1 MRYGTKVD
9 RIRVVD
15 DEHVEIDAA
24 GLAVTARRAVVAAG
38 TWSSQLLAGLITLP
52 PLRIT
57 EEHPAHFA
65 LLAGDDGSSWPSFNH
80 FAEPSGFEWL
90 GPIYGLVSPAEGLK
104 VGWHGAGPVVTRI
117 PAPHPGIACDGHASG
132 VRARMDARGRCG
144 SLRADQLHLHLAR
157 KRGLVLDTAGPLVIA
172 AGFAGHGFKFAP
184 RARRARGAARDRRDR
199 TRTAVSTHPSERQLS
214 R

>member
-90 GPIYGLVSPAEGLK
+90 GAHLRSRLTGRRPEG
-104 VGWHGAGPVVTRI
+104 G
-117 PAPHPGIACDGHASG
+117 
-132 VRARMDARGRCG
+132 
-144 SLRADQLHLHLAR
+144 LAR
-157 KRGLVLDTAGPLVIA
+157 RR
-172 AGFAGHGFKFAP
+172 P
-184 RARRARGAARDRRDR
+184 RRHPH
-199 TRTAVSTHPSERQLS
+199 TRTSPRNRV
-214 R
+214 